1 MNVVISSFEKIRK
14 QVKLEKYSGEIIFS
28 NLDKLDLSDENLFKV
43 SRVIL
48 NKEKKITPN
57 YYSKTCA
64 TTGLII
70 FILKDILEYVGL
82 ISDKKTLPSQMLKL
96 NNIFVNKSEEIK
108 RVPTN
113 S

>member
-1 MNVVISSFEKIRK
+1 MI
-14 QVKLEKYSGEIIFS
+14 Q
-28 NLDKLDLSDENLFKV
+28 
-43 SRVIL
+43 
-48 NKEKKITPN
+48 NKEKLITPN

-96 NNIFVNKSEEIK
+96 NRIFLTKSQEIYEK
-108 RVPTN
+108 LLDLDRKFQFN
-113 S
+113 